1 MGVYVKLRKSVTGKE
16 ALLVG
21 LPGMGR
27 VGYIAVNYLV
37 EKLRGVLVG
46 EVYSTYFPSELDVDE
61 HGLGSLVVGKIYDV
75 GKALVFTADSQP
87 QSPEGQNL
95 LSKKVV
101 EFASRKGVKMVIAAA
116 AYVVPTVEHT
126 RRVYVA
132 GTDRKTLEI
141 FTSLGAIVLRG
152 GVISGINGV
161 VIGWSRYYG
170 LPAAVLLGETWAPLV
185 EVGESDFRASRSV
198 IEVITKF
205 LGIQIDS
212 AELDQLATQIEKG
225 VAAALAKMPSR
236 REEPEKTIQR
246 DREVM

>member
-205 LGIQIDS
+205 LGIQVDS

-236 REEPEKTIQR
+236 REEPEKTIHR

>member
-1 MGVYVKLRKSVTGKE
+1 MGVYVKLKKSVTGRE

-27 VGYIAVNYLV
+27 VGYIAVNYLI

-61 HGLGSLVVGKIYDV
+61 HGLGSLIVGKIYDI
-75 GKALVFTADSQP
+75 GKALVFTAGSQP
-87 QSPEGQNL
+87 QSPEGRNL

-101 EFASRKGVKMVIAAA
+101 EFASKKGVKMVIAAA
-116 AYVVPTVEHT
+116 AYVVPTVNHT
-126 RRVYVA
+126 RKVFVA
-132 GTDRKTLEI
+132 GTDKKTLEI

-152 GVISGINGV
+152 GTISGINGA

-185 EVGESDFRASRSV
+185 EVGESDFRASKSV

-205 LGIQIDS
+205 LGIQVDS
-212 AELDQLATQIEKG
+212 TELDEFATQIERS
-225 VAAALAKMPSR
+225 VAAAIAKMTGQR
-236 REEPEKTIQR
+236 GEPGRTTHR

>member
-1 MGVYVKLRKSVTGKE
+1 LGVYVKLRKSVTGKE